1 MYLYSVHRGHLC
13 HCLRVAVKEQ
23 LQIFVLYLHPVGLR
37 DETQMARLVVD
48 SFAS

>member
-1 MYLYSVHRGHLC
+1 MYLYSVHRGHVC

-23 LQIFVLYLHPVGLR
+23 LQVFVFLHPVGLR